1 MVRALRVG
9 DETAIRWYLEMA
21 SQEMWSVRTLDR
33 NISTQYFE
41 RHFSQPQLV
50 MTETELNK
58 LEVLKNPIV
67 VEFLGLNKIILYRFF
82 FL

>member
-1 MVRALRVG
+1 
-9 DETAIRWYLEMA
+9 MA

-41 RHFSQPQLV
+41 RHFSQSQLV